1 MGTLPCGHH
10 FCQTCADTYAMYM
23 QAELRSLQSDV
34 SYLMHERRR
43 GGSAD
48 RRISELEQTV
58 RELRQAVHGGG
69 KGASASPQRRQPPLL
84 DNASAMPSAA
94 AAGPVFAGLLGDLGS
109 SRGGGGGDSY
119 DDAPSSSSQQPSF
132 SPSVLLDTLLSAAA
146 ADAMAD
152 DDDGGSG
159 GVPAATSPA
168 SALLEELRRGGGD
181 QAAPVVVAPPPPHP
195 AAAVGAPAAPAAP
208 PAAAVY
214 PAAQGLTTVAA
225 AASAAATTP
234 LFKAGGAAAA
244 TDEQQPQQQQLPPNP
259 QVVAPPS
266 EAGGCAAAA
275 AGPVAAAAHTPGS
288 PAAPGKQ
295 QPSPTRGASAAAASA
310 GAAPTSLPPPQ
321 QQQPQQLSPSETAS
335 SFSPNT
341 SSTGGLPPT
350 ASPAPSSAAAAA
362 AAAAPVP
369 LPALHPPPHTAAP
382 AASPQQQQP
391 PPLRPLLG
399 TEPPPTTTPALA
411 SPPPP
416 PTTTAAPSPPGS
428 LQEAMQVAYA
438 RVQEGAM
445 FQILKLVKSSGER
458 FGFTTADAGAAAPAG
473 VKRVTSVEH
482 GGIGWRSGV
491 RKGLEI
497 LAAHSEVEAGGSST
511 TTCLFVKLED
521 SITGVTGWYEVARN
535 IKDNEGL
542 VHLDARICVKD
553 AGGGGVEFDKALVGR
568 EDARDVP
575 DKARVE
581 CAVWCHVKRAK
592 SRIYVN
598 ARDLEV
604 LDTPPPQGGIV
615 EQTVTLVARRGEGWG
630 FKVDDRRVVMEVTV
644 GETAHRA
651 GVREGMAVLSR
662 SETREGERTK
672 LVLRVGV
679 DARRERIVGRV
690 GDTFSQAKQGGTVE
704 LKDTTLHGTP
714 LGVAII
720 NFPDVTEK
728 HGLRSIRRGHILSRG
743 DPIDFAFNIAY
754 NKKENKDVLY
764 VIDAVKL

>member
-1 MGTLPCGHH
+1 
-10 FCQTCADTYAMYM
+10 MYM

-34 SYLMHERRR
+34 SFLMHERRR

-58 RELRQAVHGGG
+58 RELRQAMHGGG
-69 KGASASPQRRQPPLL
+69 KGAAASPQRRQPTLL
-84 DNASAMPSAA
+84 DDAGAMPPAV
-94 AAGPVFAGLLGDLGS
+94 AAGPVFADLLGNLGS
-109 SRGGGGGDSY
+109 SGDGY
-119 DDAPSSSSQQPSF
+119 GDAPSSSSQQPSF

-152 DDDGGSG
+152 DDGGGG
-159 GVPAATSPA
+159 GVPAATAATSPA

-181 QAAPVVVAPPPPHP
+181 QAAPVVLAPPPHP
-195 AAAVGAPAAPAAP
+195 AAAVGAPAV
-208 PAAAVY
+208 PAAATVY

-225 AASAAATTP
+225 AAAATTAP
-234 LFKAGGAAAA
+234 LFKAGGAAA
-244 TDEQQPQQQQLPPNP
+244 TDEHQQHQQQRALPPNA
-259 QVVAPPS
+259 QVAAAPS
-266 EAGGCAAAA
+266 ETGGCAA
-275 AGPVAAAAHTPGS
+275 AAAAHTPGS
-288 PAAPGKQ
+288 PAAPSK
-295 QPSPTRGASAAAASA
+295 QPSLPTRGAAAGA
-310 GAAPTSLPPPQ
+310 GAAPSSAALPQRQ
-321 QQQPQQLSPSETAS
+321 QQSPSPSEAAAV
-335 SFSPNT
+335 SPNT

-350 ASPAPSSAAAAA
+350 ASPAPSSAAG
-362 AAAAPVP
+362 AAAAPLP
-369 LPALHPPPHTAAP
+369 LPALHPPAHTAAP
-382 AASPQQQQP
+382 AASPQQPP

-411 SPPPP
+411 SPPP

-445 FQILKLVKSSGER
+445 FQILKLVKSGGER
-458 FGFTTADAGAAAPAG
+458 FGFTTADAGASAPAG

-497 LAAHSEVEAGGSST
+497 LAAHSETEAGGLST

-553 AGGGGVEFDKALVGR
+553 VGGGGVEFDKALVGR

-615 EQTVTLVARRGEGWG
+615 EQTVALVARRGEGWG

-662 SETREGERTK
+662 AETREGDRTK